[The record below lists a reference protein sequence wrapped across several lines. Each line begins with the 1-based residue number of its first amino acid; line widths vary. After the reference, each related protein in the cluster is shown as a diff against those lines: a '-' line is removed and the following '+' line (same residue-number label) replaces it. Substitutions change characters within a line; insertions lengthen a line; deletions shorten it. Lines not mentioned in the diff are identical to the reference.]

1 MRQDGVD
8 GRFLFTLQNPN
19 EELLL
24 NSSDHATRDA
34 CIEAIRDVIQNL
46 PNKNSFNIQNN
57 TNGIAVA
64 LLSSTGTVL
73 GTSPIFATQAAAQT
87 WIDDVTEDASDET
100 NYQVVSST
108 TTTAGA
114 ATAIELPSLKNIDF
128 AAMYDFS
135 YIHDGANESLSAYQ
149 HKGNSEFYFNIHD
162 VSGKAILF
170 SRGFE
175 SAGRRNKRVRQVI
188 DAVAKGNRFETRSE
202 NGSFYFIIKERN
214 GLEIARSC
222 QFASEAESNQNI
234 SYIQNILPGYDEKY
248 PKAEKTKRK
257 MVNQY
262 DTTLVGS
269 GENGFET
276 MRGEDKGYY
285 FIYNCGGHPVLF
297 SQSYTSGAG
306 RDNGIRSVI
315 RNAGEATRYEARQDD
330 GKHYFVLKSSN
341 RQEIAQSAYFA
352 TEAEMEKAM
361 GCVMESTS
369 YAGAW
374 EVDLSSTTTETT
386 ETFTL
391 DAPVAAEAVAVAV
404 STEGDADGDSGKI
417 ADDYL
422 NCREYD
428 DHGDVD
434 INGFTRWQHANGE
447 YYFTWHN
454 ADGSVK
460 MRSEGYPTT
469 SARDNG
475 MDSVM
480 RNRDNAARYAVVEK
494 MGVYFMVLKAGNHQE
509 IARSCGSTDRA
520 ALESMF
526 SAVSPATVEVATES
540 SAVEVAAPVAMAA
553 AIHTVAPVVAVDRV
567 DDYMVCENYK
577 GHGKGDDNGITKFQ
591 AADGQYYFT
600 IYDEDGNVMLRS
612 EGFRTEAD
620 RQVEYDLVV
629 KHSNDR
635 DRWNTIA
642 KGGFEI
648 HILTAP
654 DGREIGRSCAEKME
668 VEAPAPVAAPAPVVV
683 EEVKVEAPAPVVEV
697 AAVAAAVA
705 AVVVETPAPVVVEE
719 VKVEAPAPVVV
730 VRKDKSD
737 DYMICEEYRG
747 HSGKDANGITRFTGK
762 DGQFYFT
769 IYDDNGN
776 VKLRSEGFAT
786 EADLKEEYDMVV
798 KYRNDKD
805 RYSTIEKNGSIM
817 RILKTPE
824 GREIGRSCLEKIVVE
839 APKVEVPV
847 VAAVAAAA
855 ATIAA
860 VVPEVKVEAPK
871 VEVPE
876 VKVEAPKVEVPVVAA
891 AATVAAAAVA
901 AVSTPKVNV
910 DKEDDYMVC
919 ENYKGHNGKDANG
932 ITKFK
937 GADGQY
943 YFTIYD
949 NDGKVQ
955 LRSEGFRTEADL
967 KVEYDMVVKYRN
979 DKSRYTTVEKNGYRM
994 LILKTPEGRE
1004 IGRSCLEKIVV
1015 AAPIPPVVP
1024 PVAAPIAAEAAAG
1037 GFKWWY
1043 LLPLLLLPLLY
1054 MWCNKPAVKA
1064 EAPKVT
1070 VTQPATPVTPTPA
1083 PTPAP
1088 AKVESCDLHWIFFD
1102 FDKSDLRAASKAELT
1117 HLAELLAK
1125 DKSYTALISAH
1136 TDSKGSDA
1144 YNIALSERRAKAA
1157 RAFLATKGIDG
1168 ARVKSE
1174 MSGEKDSFTDN
1185 DEADVKRQYNRRVEL
1200 RIKDANGKEVC
1211 SSIAPDVK

>member
-1 MRQDGVD
+1 MRFLMKQDGLE
-8 GRFLFTLQNPN
+8 GRFSYTLQNTS
-19 EELLL
+19 EEVLLVGVGYA
-24 NSSDHATRDA
+24 NREA

-46 PNKNSFNIQNN
+46 ANRNAYQTINNANGFVVNLQSTSGEILGSSVAFASATNAQSWIENI
-57 TNGIAVA
+57 
-64 LLSSTGTVL
+64 
-73 GTSPIFATQAAAQT
+73 
-87 WIDDVTEDASDET
+87 IDDASDEV
-100 NYQVVSST
+100 NYQVVASST
-108 TTTAGA
+108 SAIGTSS
-114 ATAIELPSLKNIDF
+114 AIELPSLKNIDF
-128 AAMYDFS
+128 TALYDFT
-135 YIHDGANESLSAYQ
+135 YTHDGDTKGLVPYQ
-149 HKGNSEFYFNIHD
+149 HKGNSEYYFSVYD
-162 VSGKAILF
+162 ESGKAILF
-170 SRGFE
+170 SRGFDT
-175 SAGRRNKRVRQVI
+175 SGRRNKRVRQVI
-188 DAVAKGNRFETRSE
+188 DAAAKNNRFETKEE

-222 QFASEAESNQNI
+222 SFSSESQSTQNI
-234 SYIQNILPGYDEKY
+234 SYIQNILPGYLEQY

-285 FIYNCGGHPVLF
+285 FIFNCGGHPVLF

-341 RQEIAQSAYFA
+341 RQEIAQSAYFE
-352 TEAEMEKAM
+352 TEAEMQKAM

-374 EVDLSSTTTETT
+374 EVDLSVATTETT

-391 DAPVAAEAVAVAV
+391 DAPVAEAAAVAVAAT
-404 STEGDADGDSGKI
+404 STTDGDGDTGRI

-428 DHGDVD
+428 NHGDIDV
-434 INGFTRWQHANGE
+434 NGFTRWQHSNGE

-460 MRSEGYPTT
+460 MRSEGYPST

-480 RNRDNAARYAVVEK
+480 RNRDNAARYAIVEK

-509 IARSCGSTDRA
+509 IARSCGTADKA

-526 SAVSPATVEVATES
+526 AAAPAV
-540 SAVEVAAPVAMAA
+540 VEVAAAPAAVAVAA
-553 AIHTVAPVVAVDRV
+553 HNVAPVAEVDRI

-591 AADGQYYFT
+591 ASNGQYYFT

-612 EGFRTEAD
+612 EGFKTDAD

-642 KGGFEI
+642 KGGYEI
-648 HILTAP
+648 HVLTAA

-668 VEAPAPVAAPAPVVV
+668 VEVPVV
-683 EEVKVEAPAPVVEV
+683 EAKVEAPAPVVEV
-697 AAVAAAVA
+697 AAVAAVAA
-705 AVVVETPAPVVVEE
+705 AVVAPAPVVET
-719 VKVEAPAPVVV
+719 KVEAPAPVVETKVEAPAPAV
-730 VRKDKSD
+730 VVVKDKSD
-737 DYMICEEYRG
+737 DYMICEEYKG
-747 HSGKDANGITRFTGK
+747 HSGKDANGITKFTGK
-762 DGQFYFT
+762 DGQYYFT
-769 IYDDNGN
+769 IYDDKGN
-776 VKLRSEGFAT
+776 VKLRSEGFRT

-805 RYSTIEKNGSIM
+805 RYSTIEKNGHIM

-839 APKVEVPV
+839 APKVEVA
-847 VAAVAAAA
+847 AAVVAAA

-860 VVPEVKVEAPK
+860 VAPEVKVEAPK

-891 AATVAAAAVA
+891 AATVAAAAAITTVKA
-901 AVSTPKVNV
+901 NA

-919 ENYKGHNGKDANG
+919 ENYKGHSGKDANG

-955 LRSEGFRTEADL
+955 LRSEGFRTEADM

-1015 AAPIPPVVP
+1015 AAPVPPVVP
-1024 PVAAPIAAEAAAG
+1024 PVAAPVVEAAAATG

-1043 LLPLLLLPLLY
+1043 LLPLLLLIPLL
-1054 MWCNKPAVKA
+1054 MKMCAKPEMKVP
-1064 EAPKVT
+1064 EVPKV
-1070 VTQPATPVTPTPA
+1070 VVAPTPA
-1083 PTPAP
+1083 PAVTPTPAP

-1168 ARVKSE
+1168 TRVKSE
-1174 MSGEKDSFTDN
+1174 TSGEKDAFTDN
-1185 DEADVKRQYNRRVEL
+1185 DEEDVKRQYNRRVEL
-1200 RIKDANGKEVC
+1200 RIKDENGKEVC
-1211 SSIAPDVK
+1211 SSIAPEVNTGKK